1 MTKAEI
7 QTFRALYEKELF
19 DNIVPFWGKYSLDR
33 ERGGYLTCIERDGRI
48 FDHDKFIWMQGR
60 ELWAF
65 SKLYNTVRHEPQWLE
80 AAHLGAQFLRK
91 FGRAPNGDW
100 YFALDR
106 DGRPLV
112 QPYNIFSD
120 CFCAAAFMEYSKASG
135 KEWAR
140 DMAIQGYRR
149 IQERK
154 AHPKGIWT
162 KQISENR
169 PIRAMAMPMMQL
181 WLAGEFQGAISDAE
195 REHIIDESLDQIL
208 RLHLDRERHAVF
220 ERVYPDGSHP
230 DCMEG
235 RLLTPGHAL
244 ETLWLVLNTAEQ
256 RGDRAM
262 IDDVAPVMLWVA
274 ERGWDEQFG
283 GFLYYQDY
291 EGFPTEKL
299 ESSMKL
305 WWVHVEALM
314 AFLLAYRLTGEEVYE
329 SWFRKVHDW
338 TWTHFPDHK
347 DGEWFGYLN
356 RRGEI
361 ELTLKGGKWKGFFHI
376 PRALMNC
383 SQWFAE
389 MEKSSLEVK

>member
-1 MTKAEI
+1 
-7 QTFRALYEKELF
+7 
-19 DNIVPFWGKYSLDR
+19 
-33 ERGGYLTCIERDGRI
+33 
-48 FDHDKFIWMQGR
+48 
-60 ELWAF
+60 
-65 SKLYNTVRHEPQWLE
+65 
-80 AAHLGAQFLRK
+80 
-91 FGRAPNGDW
+91 
-100 YFALDR
+100 
-106 DGRPLV
+106 
-112 QPYNIFSD
+112 
-120 CFCAAAFMEYSKASG
+120 MEYSKASG